1 MAKVSYASLK
11 LKTNTEVKTFDY
23 NGNTI
28 EVLQYLPMTD
38 KYDMINITLQKSKEG
53 SIFNPIKKDMF
64 FHLHIVY
71 LYTNLNFTD
80 KQREDEAKI
89 YDTLAST
96 GLLTSILENIPE
108 SEYEIL
114 YDYLEEL
121 ERVTLKYKTTIG
133 GIIQD
138 IVDTLPIR
146 AEEMQKIVE
155 NFDASKFQNVLDFA
169 KAANGGRT
177 I

>member
-1 MAKVSYASLK
+1 
-11 LKTNTEVKTFDY
+11 
-23 NGNTI
+23 
-28 EVLQYLPMTD
+28 
-38 KYDMINITLQKSKEG
+38 
-53 SIFNPIKKDMF
+53 MF

-138 IVDTLPIR
+138 VVDTLPVK
-146 AEEMQKIVE
+146 AEEMQK
-155 NFDASKFQNVLDFA
+155 L
-169 KAANGGRT
+169 
-177 I
+177 